1 MQNEIKH
8 TWQFNLPPHKVW
20 EYLTVPHLLGQWLM
34 ECDFK
39 PTVGHKFRFTCS
51 NTTDC
56 EVLEVKPYTLLVY
69 SWQAP
74 SAKGGKVFTST
85 VTWTLTPNADGTQL
99 QLVHS
104 GFTLLEDLLG
114 HDQGWIACGNKL
126 AELSTATTTG
136 IAAKS
141 ATHTTTA
148 DAKSDAAATT
158 TQK

>member
-8 TWQFNLPPHKVW
+8 TWYFNQPPQEIW
-20 EYLTVPHLLGQWLM
+20 EYLTVPHLLRQWLM

-56 EVLEVKPYTLLVY
+56 EVLEVKPYTRLVY

-85 VTWTLTPNADGTQL
+85 VTWTLTPKADGTQL

-126 AELSTATTTG
+126 TELSTAATG
-136 IAAKS
+136 PISTSAAKP
-141 ATHTTTA
+141 
-148 DAKSDAAATT
+148 AAATT
-158 TQK
+158 NKK